1 MSDTP
6 KRGGGPHPGPRTG
19 FIVWRLVWTW
29 IQTLLGFALMGGLVT
44 GALLLVGLKPTI
56 GVVFLSLW
64 MVVPLFG
71 WYFSAQ
77 VVKRLTGCRPPN
89 PLNPEH
95 ARLVAIVD
103 KLYPKT
109 GLKRKPPVYVS
120 PIKLPNAFA
129 TGRTPG
135 QAFIA
140 ATEGLFQVGLNDEE
154 LEAVIAH
161 ELAHVRNFDVA
172 LNSMLAALGSLFALI
187 LATGL
192 PRLFS
197 PAFTDT
203 TKAPLLDE
211 LSRKVKNERKRFF
224 LPDGGVLG
232 FVTMLAIFY
241 IVSYLTKFVSLFVT
255 RVRESAA
262 DAHACYWTGNPCA
275 LSMALQKIFVH
286 ARKHAADIRH
296 GIITR
301 GLSPLLFVNS
311 LEDDDM
317 ESNERGRFIGAIRRW
332 WKGLG
337 ENHPPVKTR
346 MAVLDKMSGRAC
358 PRII

>member
-1 MSDTP
+1 MSDTSKP
-6 KRGGGPHPGPRTG
+6 GGGPGPRTG
-19 FIVWRLVWTW
+19 YVIRRLVWTW
-29 IQTLLGFALMGGLVT
+29 VQTFFGFALMGGLVT
-44 GALLLVGLKPTI
+44 GALMYVGLKPTI
-56 GVVFLSLW
+56 GVVFLSMW
-64 MVVPLFG
+64 MIVPLFG

-103 KLYPKT
+103 KLFPKT
-109 GLKRKPPVYVS
+109 GLKVKPPVYVS

-135 QAFIA
+135 NAFIA
-140 ATEGLFQVGLNDEE
+140 ATEGLFQVGLTDAE

-161 ELAHVRNFDVA
+161 ELAHVRNYDVA
-172 LNSMLAALGSLFALI
+172 LNSMLAALGSLFSLI

-192 PRLFS
+192 PRIFS
-197 PAFTDT
+197 PNFIDT
-203 TKAPLLDE
+203 TRAPLLEE

-241 IVSYLTKFVSLFVT
+241 IVSTMTKFVSLFVT

-262 DAHACYWTGNPCA
+262 DAHACYWTHNPCA
-275 LSMALQKIFVH
+275 LSIALQKIFLHV
-286 ARKHAADIRH
+286 RKHSSDIRH

-301 GLSPLLFVNS
+301 GLSPLLFVNP
-311 LEDDDM
+311 LEDDEIDAS
-317 ESNERGRFIGAIRRW
+317 EGGGVFAAARRW
-332 WKGLG
+332 WRGLG
-337 ENHPPVKTR
+337 ENHPPIKQR

-358 PRII
+358 PRIL